1 VRQNN
6 LLALNI
12 TMSRHEELGDALN
25 AGRVASDAAHNYYSF
40 MLLKEKLK
48 AQGVAE
54 DSPLF
59 ARVVGARS
67 EKEALELHILAVI
80 QGEGYGESSANFSQL
95 VDLTGTR
102 DKISMAKFL
111 AEKVYEREA
120 TKMILNR
127 FAPNP
132 RIAQN
137 EDPVSRQPLFGF
149 QALINSPRGEA
160 AVGAAG
166 TREASVAARALG
178 ALTGIRVAAGGS
190 LTLPG
195 GAEGAGLFPA

>member
-1 VRQNN
+1 
-6 LLALNI
+6 
-12 TMSRHEELGDALN
+12 MSRHEELGDAFN
-25 AGRVASDAAHNYYSF
+25 AGRVASSASHDYYSF

-59 ARVVGARS
+59 KRVVGSRS

-80 QGEGYGESSANFSQL
+80 QGEDYGESSANFSQL

-102 DKISMAKFL
+102 DKIAQAKFL

-132 RIAQN
+132 AVAAN
-137 EDPVSRQPLFGF
+137 ADPVSGQQLYGF
-149 QALINSPRGEA
+149 QALINRPRLEA
-160 AVGAAG
+160 NNAAFG
-166 TREASVAARALG
+166 TRQASIAARALG
-178 ALTGIRVAAGGS
+178 ALTGIRVAE
-190 LTLPG
+190 G
-195 GAEGAGLFPA
+195 GALMRGGEGAALLG